1 MVEKL
6 DLTHIQANQCN
17 SIEVDLHRCGV
28 RQLLKYRHEWGIK
41 KFREFL
47 AKPHNLQS
55 YLTDYEAQFR
65 LGNKGEKGIWLSN
78 SLLEQQGQATLL

>member
-6 DLTHIQANQCN
+6 DLTPIQANQCS

-28 RQLLKYRHEWGIK
+28 RQLLKYRHEWKIK

-55 YLTDYEAQFR
+55 YLTDYETQFR

-78 SLLEQQGQATLL
+78 LLLEQQAQATLL

>member
-1 MVEKL
+1 MAEKL
-6 DLTHIQANQCN
+6 DLTRIQANQCN

-55 YLTDYEAQFR
+55 YLIDYETQYR
-65 LGNKGEKGIWLSN
+65 LGNKGKNGIWLNGLS
-78 SLLEQQGQATLL
+78 GQSELSI